1 MRVFPPALYCPPA
14 DRAEWVCYS
23 SQLPD
28 ADKRMHH
35 PDSYARV
42 EKVHFLE
49 PGLRLGTDEFLERSA
64 SHLQELLKS
73 GAIRKEAPAYGL
85 YRQTLPDGTCFDGWL
100 LGISILDYEENRIRK
115 HENTLRETETRL
127 ARNIGYLGAVSE
139 PVLLAARLQPEL
151 KDLKAVLMASPSR
164 LDFSDTLGRRHQ
176 FWQTQNPALARV
188 LEKEL
193 RDLGAVYIADGHH
206 RSAATCRHIR
216 DAGLDPL
223 KHGILALLMDQND
236 LKIKSFHRLITLDA
250 PSEDLEKVCQA
261 KGWKLEP
268 SGELLGQPPQGEVWA
283 MSREGFFRLI
293 VPSVRQEN
301 PAEAL
306 DVARLEKEIFPGFF
320 GIENSREDARIS
332 FLRGDTPIADLH
344 KLLEDGSTAWI
355 FQVAPNRMDEVNQ
368 VADAGLVMPPKSTWI
383 EPKLLNG
390 MLVMRVQP

>member
-49 PGLRLGTDEFLERSA
+49 PGLRLGSDDFLERSA
-64 SHLQELLKS
+64 FHQKELLLS
-73 GAIRKEAPAYGL
+73 GAIRKEEPAYGL
-85 YRQTLPDGTCFDGWL
+85 YRQTLSDGTCFNGWL
-100 LGISILDYEENRIRK
+100 MGISILDYEEGRIRK
-115 HENTLRETETRL
+115 HENTLKETETRL
-127 ARNIGYLGAVSE
+127 ARNIAYLGSVSE

-151 KDLKAVLMASPSR
+151 KNLQSVMMANPAR
-164 LDFSDTLGRRHQ
+164 FDFTDSLGRRHQ
-176 FWQTQNPALARV
+176 FWQMQNSALARV

-206 RSAATCRHIR
+206 RSAATCRQVR

-223 KHGILALLMDQND
+223 RHGILALLLDEED
-236 LKIKSFHRLITLDA
+236 LKIKSFHRLITLDL
-250 PSEDLEKVCQA
+250 PSEELEKVCLAQ
-261 KGWKLEP
+261 GWKLERT
-268 SGELLGQPPQGEVWA
+268 SVLLGEPPPGQVWA
-283 MSREGFFRLI
+283 MSREGFFRLHLPP
-293 VPSVRQEN
+293 VQKQN

-320 GIENSREDARIS
+320 GIENSREDPRIS
-332 FLRGDTPIADLH
+332 FLRGDTPITDLH
-344 KLLEDGSTAWI
+344 KLLDDGSTSWI
-355 FQVAPNRMDEVNQ
+355 FQVAPNRMEEIRE

-390 MLVMRVQP
+390 MLVMRVLP